1 MFLPVSDWL
10 CMGGYLGG
18 ISSRSGSRL
27 PSDQTEH
34 LEIIQRR
41 RSSARL
47 AHTDRNCQGDKQK
60 SLKLFEEVEMEMRS
74 QMEEVNLN
82 HARVDRLVMACLE
95 SEPHNPIPTQA
106 HSGVTLPFAASGSRC
121 LAFMSLRPFYY
132 LFRPTPSRATSPAKH
147 ACDWREVLAH
157 WKSLQFSI

>member
-47 AHTDRNCQGDKQK
+47 AHTDRNCQGDKLK

-74 QMEEVNLN
+74 QMEEI
-82 HARVDRLVMACLE
+82 
-95 SEPHNPIPTQA
+95 S
-106 HSGVTLPFAASGSRC
+106 
-121 LAFMSLRPFYY
+121 
-132 LFRPTPSRATSPAKH
+132 
-147 ACDWREVLAH
+147 
-157 WKSLQFSI
+157 